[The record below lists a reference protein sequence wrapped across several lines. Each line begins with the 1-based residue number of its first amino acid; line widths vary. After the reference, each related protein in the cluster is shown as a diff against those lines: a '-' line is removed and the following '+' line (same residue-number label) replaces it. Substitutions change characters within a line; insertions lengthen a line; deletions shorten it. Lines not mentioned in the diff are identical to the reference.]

1 MKGVMTVNALQQ
13 SCGKAMFSQ
22 APVSHSVHLG
32 TGIPGPRSLQGV
44 GMSRD
49 GYVKTVGTP
58 LPQLTTSGGQNK
70 YGRQVDCT
78 ISIKNFKNTKRVA
91 C

>member
-1 MKGVMTVNALQQ
+1 MKGVMIVSALQQ

-32 TGIPGPRSLQGV
+32 TGIPGPRSLQGL
-44 GMSRD
+44 GMSRG
-49 GYVKTVGTP
+49 GYVKAVGTP
-58 LPQLTTSGGQNK
+58 PTPLTTSGDHHK
-70 YGRQVDCT
+70 YGRQEDCT
-78 ISIKNFKNTKRVA
+78 ISIKNFKNIKRVA